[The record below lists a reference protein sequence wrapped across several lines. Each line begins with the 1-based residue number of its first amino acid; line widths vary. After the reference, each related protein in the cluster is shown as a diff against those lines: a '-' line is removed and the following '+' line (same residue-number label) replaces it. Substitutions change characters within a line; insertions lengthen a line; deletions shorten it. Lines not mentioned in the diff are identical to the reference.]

1 MSMTLMLLA
10 ILCACRQQ
18 GIEIQRTEI
27 LMGTEAQVIVR
38 GENRES
44 AEKSLENAF
53 TQLKRIEKMMNRR
66 DPNSEL
72 SKINAHVG
80 KGEIRV
86 SDDLLKVLIETDKVH
101 KLSKGAFD
109 PTVGDAMKLWDERR
123 QLPPSE
129 LELALIRKKVGWQFV
144 RINRDDKTIF
154 LDENINLD
162 LDGIAKG
169 YSADVAVE
177 SAVQNGAQCALV
189 NVGGDI
195 AVKCST
201 SCPSWNIGIND
212 PLRASEQAMFSVQI
226 RSGGIA
232 TSGPARRYWLVNGRK
247 FPRILNP
254 QTLFPPHHAP
264 LSATAFA
271 PTAAEADAWSTS
283 AVILGDGITTL
294 NEENIPALLVLT
306 EDKRFVFNEQWRKA
320 FGVPRMVLP

>member
-1 MSMTLMLLA
+1 MPMTLMLLA

-18 GIEIQRTEI
+18 RIEVQRTEI
-27 LMGTEAQVIVR
+27 LMGTEAQIIVR
-38 GENRES
+38 SENREL

-53 TQLKRIEKMMNRR
+53 AELKRIEKMMNRR
-66 DPNSEL
+66 DPQSEL

-80 KGEIRV
+80 KGEIKV
-86 SDDLLKVLIETDKVH
+86 SNDLLKVLIETDKVH
-101 KLSKGAFD
+101 KLSGGAFD
-109 PTVGDAMKLWDERR
+109 PTVGPAMKLWDERNV
-123 QLPPSE
+123 LPPSE

-144 RINRDDKTIF
+144 RISRDNKTIF
-154 LDENINLD
+154 LDKNINLD

-177 SAVQNGAQCALV
+177 SAIQNGAQCALV

-212 PLRASEQAMFSVQI
+212 PLGASGQAMFSVQI

-232 TSGPARRYWLVNGRK
+232 TSGPARRYWLVSGIK

-254 QTLFPPHHAP
+254 KTLFPPPHAP

-271 PTAAEADAWSTS
+271 PTATEADAWATS
-283 AVILGDGITTL
+283 ALILGDGIATL
-294 NEENIPALLVLT
+294 DEEGIPALLILT
-306 EDKRFVFNEQWRKA
+306 EDKRFVFNEQWRRA
-320 FGVPRMVLP
+320 FGVPKMVFP